1 MRSFVFFCDFF
12 VFIAPLAQL
21 DRVPVFG
28 TGGSGSNPAR
38 GKFFF
43 AICFDALLIGNV
55 TPIYFLRLSHKKSA
69 LLSGF
74 FSLVDNNEAN

>member
-1 MRSFVFFCDFF
+1 MRLFVFFCDFF

-38 GKFFF
+38 GIFFF
-43 AICFDALLIGNV
+43 AICFDALLISSEKL
-55 TPIYFLRLSHKKSA
+55 ICFFQICSQKIRSFERI
-69 LLSGF
+69 LL
-74 FSLVDNNEAN
+74 

>member
-28 TGGSGSNPAR
+28 TGGMGSNPMR
-38 GKFFF
+38 GKFF
-43 AICFDALLIGNV
+43 
-55 TPIYFLRLSHKKSA
+55 
-69 LLSGF
+69 
-74 FSLVDNNEAN
+74 